1 MIKDK
6 VDHEQVLKDFVANQK
21 IRIQRLKEKRKKKSD
36 KK

>member
-6 VDHEQVLKDFVANQK
+6 VDPEQVLVDFINKQK
-21 IRIQRLKEKRKKKSD
+21 ARIQKLKNKQKD